1 MFDDDELHDRDVG
14 SFEINYEPDL
24 DSYEYQQNIYLD
36 YPESFEWSFS
46 GPLPEMDYYED
57 NYLEPPRYSWEND
70 ITDLEYD
77 SDSDLFMDV
86 DYDRD
91 YIDPLVSHI
100 ASIIKNY
107 QLDGYLSKRYE
118 VFINTFG
125 IPVINNDTILYASVS
140 KENLEELD
148 SKLLTI
154 FAKHMIDKDQDSFL
168 CCLDKNIV
176 QYLLDNENRCHLSN
190 DDVDVLLSHQ
200 QSLL

>member
-1 MFDDDELHDRDVG
+1 MFDDELHDRDVG
-14 SFEINYEPDL
+14 SFGINYEPDL

-46 GPLPEMDYYED
+46 GPPPEMDYYED

-91 YIDPLVSHI
+91 DIDPLVSHI

-125 IPVINNDTILYASVS
+125 IPVIDNDTILYASVS

-148 SKLLTI
+148 SKLLII
-154 FAKHMIDKDQDSFL
+154 FAKHMIDKDHESFL
-168 CCLDKNIV
+168 CCLNKNIV
-176 QYLLDNENRCHLSN
+176 QYLLDNENRCHLSS
-190 DDVDVLLSHQ
+190 DDVDALLSYQ